1 MKIKRE
7 EPRGYTIPVFLLLGV
22 LLFFVIL
29 EGVMAAK
36 ANPATGAWPDAVKTL
51 SLGDVRNISWR
62 LRIVEAATVQ
72 GDMVTLGEIAT
83 PVGNIPAETWK
94 RLSAM
99 ELWEAP
105 GESGKPMNLT
115 RPRLQQVMLGSMGR
129 DFASLC
135 LYPPSLVIQ
144 RGGSVLGAAEVQEVV
159 VKSLTPMLATLPGEA
174 MLSDFRLPGTVFLQ
188 RSGQY
193 LALDL
198 PQSVSPGRLSLR
210 LEVREPDGSVAR
222 KLTGTVMIEC
232 WASVPCAAVQL
243 NRGDVLDP
251 SQITFIRKN
260 LAVNKGEIWD
270 GKGGPWRLTRALMPG
285 DPIGLTDL
293 TWVPTVSKGSRITL
307 IYQSN
312 SVRLAV
318 RAEALADGVKGE
330 SIPVRNLA
338 SKKQI
343 YATVWDGGTAVIESG
358 FSRLDK
364 VDLSQLPEEPANKA
378 PQGAFQTSMRD

>member
-7 EPRGYTIPVFLLLGV
+7 EPRGYTIPIFLLLGV

-29 EGVMAAK
+29 EGVTATK
-36 ANPATGAWPDAVKTL
+36 VYPASPGPDAVKTL
-51 SLGDVRNISWR
+51 NLGDVRNISWR

-72 GDMVTLGEIAT
+72 GDMVTLGEIAV
-83 PVGNIPAETWK
+83 PVGNIPAEDWEK
-94 RLSAM
+94 MAAL

-144 RGGSVLGAAEVQEVV
+144 RGGSVLGAAQVQDVV
-159 VKSLTPMLATLPGEA
+159 VKSLTPILATLPGEA

-198 PQSVSPGRLSLR
+198 PQSVTPGRLSLR
-210 LEVREPDGSVAR
+210 LEIREPDGSVSR

-270 GKGGPWRLTRALMPG
+270 GKGGPWRLTRALLPG
-285 DPIGLTDL
+285 DPIGLADL

-330 SIPVRNLA
+330 SIPVRNLT

-358 FSRLDK
+358 FSRLDR
-364 VDLSQLPEEPANKA
+364 VDMSQVPEMHDKT